1 MATAVHTKRF
11 AQVWNAVTLCAATA
25 SWDITADSAEVTTSC
40 DAQKAFLQGKY
51 GWTVSSAGPLDIADN
66 GADETLFTGVT
77 GGGAASGT
85 LLPDGT
91 AAESATNPKYTGSM
105 FVTSYSISLDQ
116 ANAGQYTA
124 AFQGTGAITRDVTP

>member
-1 MATAVHTKRF
+1 MATAVHAKRF
-11 AQVWNAVTLCAATA
+11 AQVWNSVTLCAATA
-25 SWDITADSAEVTTSC
+25 SFDIAADAAEVTTSC
-40 DAQKAFLQGKY
+40 DTAKAFLQGKY
-51 GWTVSSAGPLDIADN
+51 GFTMSSAGPLDIADN

-91 AAESATNPKYTGSM
+91 AAEGATNPKYTGSF
-105 FVTSYSISLDQ
+105 FVTSYSLSLDQ